1 MFRRIRT
8 WLAPPAALA
17 SALALA
23 AHHGGRPRLAS
34 GLACAAAVL
43 WLLSDE

>member
-1 MFRRIRT
+1 MPRRIRSA
-8 WLAPPAALA
+8 LAPLAALA

-23 AHHGGRPRLAS
+23 AHHGGCDRLAS